1 MASDKNADGKY
12 QNMVVEYIKKFD
24 DYFYYAITK
33 KGILAADT
41 PQCSL
46 NTPCG
51 SDDSFSSQCCV
62 NAVIHNEA
70 KNVHKDIYRCM
81 SKGVVNAN
89 IAATVGDMKVSMKC
103 IDSGA
108 YYTQMRLAASAV
120 TLAAMTLY

>member
-33 KGILAADT
+33 KGKLAADT

-51 SDDSFSSQCCV
+51 QDDSFSS
-62 NAVIHNEA
+62 
-70 KNVHKDIYRCM
+70 
-81 SKGVVNAN
+81 
-89 IAATVGDMKVSMKC
+89 
-103 IDSGA
+103 
-108 YYTQMRLAASAV
+108 
-120 TLAAMTLY
+120 